1 MMSKR
6 VGRLRRLPEIEVLF
20 PKTLSEALSF
30 LKKYSGAAKAI
41 AGGTD
46 LIPKMK
52 RRELAPKYL
61 IDLKGVADLNFINYD
76 AENGLRIGSL
86 TTLNEIRDSSAVKE
100 HCPILV
106 ETVSQMASVQVR
118 NMATMAGNLCNAVPS
133 ADTAPPLIALRAR
146 LKLLGPEGERTVLV
160 EDFFK
165 GPGET
170 ALEPLELLTEIQIPP
185 ARPGEAGTYLKHTLR
200 AEMDLALVGVAAYL
214 ARNSKKDICEEIR
227 IAMGAVA
234 PIPVRAK
241 KAEEALRGKPLSDT
255 LIETAGSLASEES
268 SPIDDIRSSAE
279 YRRGMVR
286 VLTKKAIKQSW
297 EKAKAASG

>member
-1 MMSKR
+1 MSKR
-6 VGRLRRLPEIEVLF
+6 IGRLRRLPEIEVLF
-20 PKTLSEALSF
+20 PKTLNEALS
-30 LKKYSGAAKAI
+30 LMKTYSGAAKAI

-46 LIPKMK
+46 LMPKMK
-52 RRELAPKYL
+52 RREVAPKYL
-61 IDLKGVADLNFINYD
+61 IDLKGVADLNFISND
-76 AENGLRIGSL
+76 AKNGLRIGPL
-86 TTLNEIRDSSAVKE
+86 TTLNEIRESSVVKE

-133 ADTAPPLIALRAR
+133 ADTAPPLIALQAR

-170 ALEPLELLTEIQIPP
+170 AMDPLDLLTEIQIPS

-241 KAEEALRGKPLSDT
+241 KAEEALRGKSLSDT

-279 YRRGMVR
+279 YRREMVR
-286 VLTKKAIKQSW
+286 VLTKRAIKQSW
-297 EKAKAASG
+297 ERAKEASG

>member
-1 MMSKR
+1 MSKR
-6 VGRLRRLPEIEVLF
+6 VGRLRRLPEIEVLV

-170 ALEPLELLTEIQIPP
+170 ALELLELLTEIQIPP

-214 ARNSKKDICEEIR
+214 ARNSKKDICEKIR

-241 KAEEALRGKPLSDT
+241 KAEETLRGKPLSDT

-297 EKAKAASG
+297 ERAKAASG

>member
-1 MMSKR
+1 MSKR

-297 EKAKAASG
+297 ERAKAASG